1 MTKTNQQLYQVRL
14 ISGRTID
21 NLTHEQATDYFYR
34 YAGSMV
40 RPWPVKPY
48 KAP

>member
-1 MTKTNQQLYQVRL
+1 MSEQRYRVTL
-14 ISGRTID
+14 ISGKVID
-21 NLTHEQATDYFYR
+21 NLTHEQANDYFYR
-34 YAGSMV
+34 YAGSTV

>member
-1 MTKTNQQLYQVRL
+1 MTKQTKQLYQVQL
-14 ISGRTID
+14 LSGKIIE

-40 RPWPVKPY
+40 RPWPVTPY

>member
-1 MTKTNQQLYQVRL
+1 MSEQRYRVTL
-14 ISGRTID
+14 ISGKVID
-21 NLTHEQATDYFYR
+21 NLTYEQANDYFYR
-34 YAGSMV
+34 YAGSTV